1 MRTWILAAIA
11 AVTLVGGTTI
21 AQPIGAPLGQ
31 CLRGKVVADVSL
43 DRCRRDFEFCTLKED
58 AAVCAEDLH
67 ACIDDVLC
75 SCEKLLPR
83 TLPFCGGP
91 L

>member
-1 MRTWILAAIA
+1 MRTWILATIA
-11 AVTLVGGTTI
+11 AVTLSGGTVI

-31 CLRGKVVADVSL
+31 CLRGNVVLGVSL
-43 DRCRRDFEFCTLKED
+43 ERYRRDFEFCTLKED
-58 AAVCAEDLH
+58 PAVRAEDLH

-91 L
+91 F